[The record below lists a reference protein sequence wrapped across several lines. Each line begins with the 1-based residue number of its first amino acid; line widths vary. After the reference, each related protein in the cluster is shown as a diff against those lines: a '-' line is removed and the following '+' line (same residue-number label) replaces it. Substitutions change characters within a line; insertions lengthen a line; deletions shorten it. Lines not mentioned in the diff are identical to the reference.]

1 MEEEFQDDLENIP
14 YILRVSFDLMNIHR
28 CIDKEC
34 NETANYAK
42 GHGDE
47 RKIWLERNHPG
58 LLNFPVTRTLGGD
71 RQDVVFEACLGSY
84 YMRPYHVKWLIYSM
98 STLDTENILQRSMF
112 IQLTSRE
119 MISQLRVGAVFFMA
133 VIVPM
138 RWLAGNTHLLEH
150 RKWGEADM
158 CIAVDLVYN
167 AFLEVEKMGG

>member
-1 MEEEFQDDLENIP
+1 MRKRLEEEFQDDLENIP

-42 GHGDE
+42 GPGDE

-119 MISQLRVGAVFFMA
+119 MISQLRVGAVFLW
-133 VIVPM
+133 
-138 RWLAGNTHLLEH
+138 RLL
-150 RKWGEADM
+150 
-158 CIAVDLVYN
+158 YQ
-167 AFLEVEKMGG
+167 

>member
-1 MEEEFQDDLENIP
+1 MRKRLEEEFQDDLENIP

-71 RQDVVFEACLGSY
+71 RQDVVFEACL
-84 YMRPYHVKWLIYSM
+84 
-98 STLDTENILQRSMF
+98 
-112 IQLTSRE
+112 
-119 MISQLRVGAVFFMA
+119 
-133 VIVPM
+133 
-138 RWLAGNTHLLEH
+138 
-150 RKWGEADM
+150 
-158 CIAVDLVYN
+158 
-167 AFLEVEKMGG
+167 